1 MFIKL
6 DITES
11 FRTFQMEVF
20 ISSQAGAVKMFIE
33 LKGMARFNWE
43 IKPARRRR
51 EVKYQLIDLTLITFL
66 PHITHR
72 IPRY

>member
-33 LKGMARFNWE
+33 FKGMVMFNWE
-43 IKPARRRR
+43 IKSYRSRQSVHANLRAGWLANPGGG
-51 EVKYQLIDLTLITFL
+51 VK
-66 PHITHR
+66 
-72 IPRY
+72 